1 MSHVVFENYGTV
13 DRVVNEN
20 RVIRESNQ
28 TMKYAQH
35 CEKFKKEMEKSQRTV
50 KTLDMPNEDS
60 LIDGK
65 IEHTNTA
72 RENVKKTLKTKLNV
86 SPDLLIGSSIMINSK
101 SIRHGNTPVG
111 IITAVKEKKILIEK
125 TLRAAS
131 KKVVVEWPSYLYS
144 HIKEIRK
151 VY

>member
-1 MSHVVFENYGTV
+1 
-13 DRVVNEN
+13 
-20 RVIRESNQ
+20 
-28 TMKYAQH
+28 MKYAQH

-86 SPDLLIGSSIMINSK
+86 SPDLLIGSSIMINTE

-111 IITAVKEKKILIEK
+111 IIAAVKDKHLD
-125 TLRAAS
+125 
-131 KKVVVEWPSYLYS
+131 
-144 HIKEIRK
+144 RK
-151 VY
+151 NP